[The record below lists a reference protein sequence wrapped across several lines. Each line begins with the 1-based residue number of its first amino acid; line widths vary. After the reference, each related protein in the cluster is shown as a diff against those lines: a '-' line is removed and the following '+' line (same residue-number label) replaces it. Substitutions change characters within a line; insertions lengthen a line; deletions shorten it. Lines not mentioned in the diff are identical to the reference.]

1 MNNMKE
7 VLKQTKIINSC
18 RGIYGDDLI
27 NAMKAIRD
35 GGVKFID
42 VAYQQDMENGIAITT
57 ADIKKAKEFFGDS
70 LNIGAGNVMN
80 VEQVELAHSAGANY
94 IVCPNLDDEVVKRTK
109 ELGMFSIPGGFTAT
123 EFQKAHKLGADM
135 VMVYPTSCI
144 PAGYLNMII
153 GKGPLSHI
161 DLIACG
167 GVNTNNLADFYKQGF
182 SAAVIGQFLA
192 DKESIKKGDFA
203 ELTRR
208 AKLLTEIAQ
217 NA

>member
-1 MNNMKE
+1 MNEMKKTLIE
-7 VLKQTKIINSC
+7 TKIINSC

-35 GGVKFID
+35 GGVRFID
-42 VAYQQDMENGIAITT
+42 VAYQQDKENGIAITT

-80 VEQVELAHSAGANY
+80 LEQVELAHQAGANY

-109 ELGMFSIPGGFTAT
+109 ELGMFSIPGGYTAT
-123 EFQKAHKLGADM
+123 EFQNAYKLGADM

-144 PAGYLNMII
+144 PEGYLKMII
-153 GKGPLSHI
+153 GNGPLSHV
-161 DLIACG
+161 DLVACG
-167 GVNTNNLADFYKQGF
+167 GVNIDNLASFYKQGF
-182 SAAVIGQFLA
+182 KAAVIGQFLA

-208 AKLLTEIAQ
+208 AKLLCEIAK